1 MVEYKKFYQ
10 MELWKE
16 AFELQ
21 KQIFEITKEFPMKE
35 EYGLISQL
43 NRSANSILANLAESY
58 GRYHYL
64 DKIRV
69 LYIVRGELEETQS
82 HIIVAKSRNYITREK
97 QVELVNKYEGVKMKV
112 NKYISNLLQQN
123 KNNGEK

>member
-10 MELWKE
+10 MDLWQE

-21 KQIFEITKEFPMKE
+21 KQIFEITKDFPNKE
-35 EYGLISQL
+35 EYGLTSQF
-43 NRSANSILANLAESY
+43 NRSANSVLANLAEPH
-58 GRYHYL
+58 GRYHFL

-69 LYIVRGELEETQS
+69 LYIVRGEIEETQS
-82 HIIVAKSRNYITREK
+82 HIIVAKSRNYISREK

-112 NKYISNLLQQN
+112 NKYINNLVQQN
-123 KNNGEK
+123 KNNNKK

>member
-10 MELWKE
+10 MDLWKE

-21 KQIFEITKEFPMKE
+21 KQVFEITKDFPNKE
-35 EYGLISQL
+35 EYGLTSQL
-43 NRSANSILANLAESY
+43 NRSTNSVLANLAESH
-58 GRYHYL
+58 GRYYFL

-82 HIIVAKSRNYITREK
+82 HIIVAKSRNYILREK

-112 NKYISNLLQQN
+112 NKYINNLIQQN
-123 KNNGEK
+123 KNNKK

>member
-1 MVEYKKFYQ
+1 MAEYKKFYQ

-21 KQIFEITKEFPMKE
+21 KQIFEITKDFPNKE
-35 EYGLISQL
+35 EYGLINQL
-43 NRSANSILANLAESY
+43 NRSSNSILANLAESH

-69 LYIVRGELEETQS
+69 LYVVRGEIEETQS
-82 HIIVAKSRNYITREK
+82 HVIVAKSRNYIIREK
-97 QVELVNKYEGVKMKV
+97 QIELVNKYEEVKMKV
-112 NKYISNLLQQN
+112 NKYISNLIQQN
-123 KNNGEK
+123 KNDNKK

>member
-1 MVEYKKFYQ
+1 MAEYKKFYQ

-21 KQIFEITKEFPMKE
+21 KQIFEITKDFPNKE

-43 NRSANSILANLAESY
+43 NRSSNSILANLAESH

-69 LYIVRGELEETQS
+69 LYIVRGEIEETQS
-82 HIIVAKSRNYITREK
+82 HVIVAKSRNYIIREK
-97 QVELVNKYEGVKMKV
+97 QIELVNKYEEVKMKV
-112 NKYISNLLQQN
+112 NKYISNLIQQN
-123 KNNGEK
+123 KNDNKK

>member
-21 KQIFEITKEFPMKE
+21 KQIFEITKDFPNKE

-43 NRSANSILANLAESY
+43 NRSSNSVLANLAESH

-69 LYIVRGELEETQS
+69 LYIVRGEIEETQS
-82 HIIVAKSRNYITREK
+82 HVIVAKSRNYIIREK
-97 QVELVNKYEGVKMKV
+97 QIELVNKYEEVKMKV
-112 NKYISNLLQQN
+112 NKYINNLIQQN
-123 KNNGEK
+123 NCKK